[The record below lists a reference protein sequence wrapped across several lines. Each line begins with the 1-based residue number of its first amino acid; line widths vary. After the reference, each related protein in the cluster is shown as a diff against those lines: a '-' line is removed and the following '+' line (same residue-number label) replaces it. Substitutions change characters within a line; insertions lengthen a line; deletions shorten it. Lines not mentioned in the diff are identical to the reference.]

1 VGVFVNEPPEE
12 VERIRAA
19 AGLDVVQL
27 HGDEPPEALPRG
39 TRVWKALRVDGSFEP
54 AAMDAYDVEAFLL
67 DAPSER
73 YGGSGHTFDWSKARH
88 GGKKIVLAGGLDAG
102 NVQAAIRLA
111 RPWGVDSCS
120 RLESSPGRKDHAR
133 MAQFLEAAL
142 AESGE

>member
-1 VGVFVNEPPEE
+1 
-12 VERIRAA
+12 
-19 AGLDVVQL
+19 
-27 HGDEPPEALPRG
+27 
-39 TRVWKALRVDGSFEP
+39 
-54 AAMDAYDVEAFLL
+54 MDAYDVEAFLL